1 MSNGT
6 ITLTLDA
13 MAHGGDA
20 IGRHEGKAIFV
31 PYTIPGETVQAEIID
46 DHDRY
51 ARARPIEILEPSP
64 ARIDPPCPYFGMNKC
79 GGCQWQH
86 IDYPVQAQI
95 KGMVVVDQLSR
106 VGNFED
112 PPVFE
117 PIPDANGWEYRNHAL
132 FRVDSKGNLG
142 FLSSGSHR
150 VYPVDDCLIIH
161 PLLRQLRY
169 DLDMT
174 YPELEWLEM
183 RAGTATGD
191 LMVLLQ
197 AKEEESPSLSVDF
210 PLSIVQIRHDDAVSP
225 LIGLD
230 YITEHVHER
239 AFRISATS
247 FYQVN
252 SAQAAELV
260 NIVMGALDLHG
271 HETILDAYCGVGL
284 FSAFIAEEAG
294 YVLGIEGNPPAVA
307 DAQYNLDGFEH
318 VDILQG
324 PVEEIVPELEIS
336 LDAVVVDPPRTG
348 LDRQALDG
356 LADHEPERIVYV
368 SCDPA
373 TLARDCRR
381 LVRKGYTLEWVQP
394 VDLFPQTYHIE
405 NVALL
410 NRSGVA
416 QI

>member
-1 MSNGT
+1 
-6 ITLTLDA
+6 
-13 MAHGGDA
+13 
-20 IGRHEGKAIFV
+20 
-31 PYTIPGETVQAEIID
+31 
-46 DHDRY
+46 
-51 ARARPIEILEPSP
+51 
-64 ARIDPPCPYFGMNKC
+64 
-79 GGCQWQH
+79 
-86 IDYPVQAQI
+86 
-95 KGMVVVDQLSR
+95 MVVVDQLSR

-169 DLDMT
+169 NLDMT